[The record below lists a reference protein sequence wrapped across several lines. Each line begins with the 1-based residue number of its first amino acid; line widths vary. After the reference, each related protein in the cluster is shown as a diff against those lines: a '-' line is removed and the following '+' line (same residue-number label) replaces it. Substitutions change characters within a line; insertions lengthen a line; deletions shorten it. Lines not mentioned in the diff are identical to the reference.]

1 MEIGRC
7 MAVLVTVAAAAMLS
21 SSLSA
26 EAGLG
31 ARRPC
36 FEACFDQC
44 VPRDDFRFCQ
54 LSCYHR
60 CGGVGCERSCVRSLC
75 GRLHPGS
82 KMMAACRD
90 TCRQSYAAV
99 ACSHSTQIV

>member
-1 MEIGRC
+1 
-7 MAVLVTVAAAAMLS
+7 MLS
-21 SSLSA
+21 SSSST

-99 ACSHSTQIV
+99 ACSHSTQVV